1 MTPTLA
7 WFPYIFI
14 IASSFNKCS
23 IFSVYGKRFATTYL
37 KKILDTF
44 VVIQLIYESTYIFLA
59 FFPPN
64 KMKFIII
71 STWNY
76 YSMNSL
82 GAKLTID
89 VLTMKL
95 MDLSFV
101 MTLVFIFTHFQQPV
115 TSFKHEFHDA
125 QAMFPFGLVHNRRTS
140 TRCPPMYTNRGSKN
154 ANLCL
159 RFAYLLHILLYRLF
173 YLLVKHDLVFKNP

>member
-1 MTPTLA
+1 M
-7 WFPYIFI
+7 
-14 IASSFNKCS
+14 
-23 IFSVYGKRFATTYL
+23 
-37 KKILDTF
+37 
-44 VVIQLIYESTYIFLA
+44 IYESTYIFLA
-59 FFPPN
+59 VFRN
-64 KMKFIII
+64 KMKFITIG
-71 STWNY
+71 TWNY

-82 GAKLTID
+82 CAKLTID

-115 TSFKHEFHDA
+115 TSFQHVFHDA

-173 YLLVKHDLVFKNP
+173 YLLLKHDLVFKNP